1 MQNVVGPNHP
11 SAPATYGPSRDM
23 QANFGVGTLR
33 REDANM
39 LSSRPVAVSL
49 AGMTQPKWHQSRAVE
64 VKGGVLPKSRAMDVV
79 ARSGNQDNLASVGF
93 DVEADTQVGA
103 GTPAPAF
110 DFSLKNPWIKNGAIF
125 FGTYI
130 LITKFIAPKLF
141 R

>member
-64 VKGGVLPKSRAMDVV
+64 FKGGVLPKSRAMDVV
-79 ARSGNQDNLASVGF
+79 ARSGNQTDLAAIGVLENNS
-93 DVEADTQVGA
+93 AQVGEGTAPITGITSFISGLNPLAKA
-103 GTPAPAF
+103 GLLF
-110 DFSLKNPWIKNGAIF
+110 LIGVGLHSVLKK
-125 FGTYI
+125 
-130 LITKFIAPKLF
+130 
-141 R
+141 

>member
-79 ARSGNQDNLASVGF
+79 ARSGNQTDLAAIGVLENNS
-93 DVEADTQVGA
+93 AQVGEGTAPITSITSFISGMNPLAKA
-103 GTPAPAF
+103 GLLF
-110 DFSLKNPWIKNGAIF
+110 LLGVGIHSVLKK
-125 FGTYI
+125 
-130 LITKFIAPKLF
+130 
-141 R
+141 